1 MEWTAGKGTTALGI
15 IGTTL
20 GGLAVAGAPLLGG
33 MMGRGAAAAAEAGC
47 SDNHLVNRYEAGL
60 QARVAEL
67 ETDKKLLQAN
77 TYTDGKSLEMYQYL
91 DNRLRGIE
99 SEIADQAVTN
109 QRTAD
114 SFALAKADLAAVD
127 ARLTGEI
134 AMERER
140 RCCADNAIVTY
151 TNATFYPIQVA
162 DVTTGTTTTRQT
174 TYNPIPKC
182 SCCNGNG

>member
-33 MMGRGAAAAAEAGC
+33 MMSRGAAAEAGC
-47 SDNHLVNRYEAGL
+47 SENHLINRYEAGL

-67 ETDKKLLQAN
+67 ETDKKLLEAN
-77 TYTDGKSLEMYQYL
+77 TYTDSKSLQLYQYI
-91 DNRLRGIE
+91 DGRLRSIE
-99 SEIADQAVTN
+99 GEIAAQAVTN

-134 AMERER
+134 KMERER

-162 DVTTGTTTTRQT
+162 DVTTGTTTTRQA

-182 SCCNGNG
+182 DCCNG

>member
-33 MMGRGAAAAAEAGC
+33 VMGRGAAAAAEAGC

-60 QARVAEL
+60 QARIAEL
-67 ETDKKLLQAN
+67 ETGKKLLEAN
-77 TYTDGKSLEMYQYL
+77 TYTDSKSLQLYQYI
-91 DNRLRGIE
+91 DGRLRGIE
-99 SEIADQAVTN
+99 SEIAAQAVTN

-140 RCCADNAIVTY
+140 RCCAANYAKSSAGRTALEKIINGEDYAQAI
-151 TNATFYPIQVA
+151 A
-162 DVTTGTTTTRQT
+162 DMEAEWSA
-174 TYNPIPKC
+174 YCDAHIWD
-182 SCCNGNG
+182 

>member
-20 GGLAVAGAPLLGG
+20 GGLAVAGTPILGG
-33 MMGRGAAAAAEAGC
+33 MMSRGAAAAAEAGC
-47 SDNHLVNRYEAGL
+47 SENHLVNRYEAGL

-67 ETDKKLLQAN
+67 ETDKKMLEAN
-77 TYTDGKSLEMYQYL
+77 TYTDSKALQLYQYI
-91 DNRLRGIE
+91 DGRLRGIE
-99 SEIADQAVTN
+99 GEIAAQAVTN

-134 AMERER
+134 KMERER

-162 DVTTGTTTTRQT
+162 DVTTGTTTTRQA

-182 SCCNGNG
+182 DCCNCNG